1 MQFLVVLRRRIEAFT
16 PDQFAPLMDPE
27 AQAARGLY
35 QDGFV
40 RQIWSRGDEPGAVF
54 VVEAA
59 DADEVSRRLHALP
72 LYAAGM
78 LEATAITELR
88 PYRGFAPV

>member
-1 MQFLVVLRRRIEAFT
+1 MQFLILLRRRTEAFT
-16 PDQFAPLMDPE
+16 PDQFAALMEPE
-27 AQAARGLY
+27 AQAARSLY

-59 DADEVSRRLHALP
+59 DADEAKRRLNALP

-78 LEATAITELR
+78 LEATSIVELK
-88 PYRGFAPV
+88 PYRGFAPR